1 MASMTTINE
10 REIQKF
16 SKLADEWWDANGKF
30 KPLHAF
36 NPIRIKYIIDKCS
49 YHFKLQKKDEKQ
61 LSNLKILDIGCGG
74 GLVCEPLCRLGAEV
88 TGIDASSKNIEVA
101 KIHARKSNLKIKYI
115 NTSPE
120 KKEIKEKFDVILNL
134 EIVEHVENLD
144 LFLRSASE
152 LLKKNGIMF
161 VATINRTFESYIKA
175 IVGAEYILRWLP
187 IGTHDWQKFLKPEEI
202 EQKFTQLNLNKL
214 DLNGL
219 KFNILS
225 NSWSLSSDCSVNY
238 IIVAVKN

>member
-1 MASMTTINE
+1 MTTINE

-30 KPLHAF
+30 KPLHVF

-49 YHFKLQKKDEKQ
+49 SHFNLKKKDKEP
-61 LSNLKILDIGCGG
+61 LSTLKVLDIGCGG
-74 GLVCEPLCRLGAEV
+74 GLVCEPLSRLGADV

-101 KIHARKSNLKIKYI
+101 KIHAKKNKLKINYFS
-115 NTSPE
+115 TSPE
-120 KKEIKEKFDVILNL
+120 KKEINEKFDVILNL

-144 LFLRSASE
+144 LFLKSSSE

-161 VATINRTFESYIKA
+161 IATINRTFESYMKA

-202 EQKFTQLNLNKL
+202 EEKFNQLNLNKL
-214 DLNGL
+214 NLNGL

-225 NSWSLSSDCSVNY
+225 NTWSLSTDCSVNY
-238 IIVAVKN
+238 IIVAKKN